1 MKEYEKPKIVEEQI
15 ILEDIIAVSKGDST
29 QDGDIK
35 SILDLN
41 WEDA

>member
-1 MKEYEKPKIVEEQI
+1 MKQYEKPQLKEEQI
-15 ILEDIIAVSKGDST
+15 VLEDIIAVSQDEST
-29 QDGDIK
+29 TEGDIK